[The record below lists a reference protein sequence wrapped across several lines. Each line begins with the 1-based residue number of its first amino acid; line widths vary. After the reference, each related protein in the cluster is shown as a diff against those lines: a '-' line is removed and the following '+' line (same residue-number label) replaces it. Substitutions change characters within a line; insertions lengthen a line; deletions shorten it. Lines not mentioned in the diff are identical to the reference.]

1 MTAPVKPHRSMAAYA
16 ATLQQL
22 AEDGIDHGLQYGTP
36 PKVDP
41 SAYPAALRDPRA
53 VFVTLLDRDGEL
65 RGCIGRLETDR
76 PLAVEVSANAYA
88 AAFQDPRFP
97 ALTRAERPGT
107 ACKLSILT
115 PLEPLQFADEED
127 LVAQLDPGVD
137 GILIEASGTR
147 GTLLPAVWDQLP
159 GPWAFWRGVK
169 AKAGLAEDTLPSD
182 LAVYRYQAEEIDGT

>member
-1 MTAPVKPHRSMAAYA
+1 MTAQAKPDSSVAPYA
-16 ATLQQL
+16 ATLQRL
-22 AEDGIDHGLQYGTP
+22 AEHGIDHGLQYGTP

-53 VFVTLLDRDGEL
+53 AFVTLLDRDGEL

-97 ALTRAERPGT
+97 ALTPAERPGIT
-107 ACKLSILT
+107 CKLSILT
-115 PLEPLQFADEED
+115 PLEPLYFASEAD
-127 LVAQLDPGVD
+127 LVAQLNPGAD
-137 GILIEASGTR
+137 GLVIEANGAR

-159 GPWAFWRGVK
+159 DPWAFWRGVK
-169 AKAGLAEDTLPSD
+169 AKAGLREDAFPSD
-182 LAVYRYQAEEIDGT
+182 LAVYRYRAEEINRV